1 MIHSGESTQDLK
13 FVGEIIVYIAP
24 SLFKTNTLLNI
35 AFVKKYLVIAIV
47 ANFWHDVCHL
57 CSFSLFSVAGRTISQ
72 VNDFQDMF

>member
-13 FVGEIIVYIAP
+13 FVGEIIVYKYRPVLIQNKH
-24 SLFKTNTLLNI
+24 FNI

-72 VNDFQDMF
+72 VNDFQHMF